1 MRRRKS
7 KNRQITRSTKV
18 SYKQY
23 KFASKL
29 ELYMYKELE
38 KAKIKTLYEGKTFSL
53 VDGFNFEN
61 ASYEKTRVKK
71 HLHDRGNK
79 NILPIKYTPDF
90 LDAQE
95 PPRFIIECKGNPNE
109 AFPIRWKLFKR
120 YLMDKNIK
128 ADLFMPR
135 NQKDC
140 LEVIKIIKEKIL

>member
-18 SYKQY
+18 SYKQH

-53 VDGFNFEN
+53 VDGFSFEN

-95 PPRFIIECKGNPNE
+95 P
-109 AFPIRWKLFKR
+109 L
-120 YLMDKNIK
+120 
-128 ADLFMPR
+128 DL
-135 NQKDC
+135 
-140 LEVIKIIKEKIL
+140 L

>member
-1 MRRRKS
+1 
-7 KNRQITRSTKV
+7 
-18 SYKQY
+18 
-23 KFASKL
+23 
-29 ELYMYKELE
+29 MYKSLE

-53 VDGFNFEN
+53 VEGFTFDN

-71 HLHDRGNK
+71 YLHDRGNK

-109 AFPIRWKLFKR
+109 AFPIRWKLFKK

-128 ADLFMPR
+128 AELFMPR

-140 LEVIKIIKEKIL
+140 LEVVKIIQESIL